1 MPGRPNGSNLS
12 LVIRAV
18 KSNIFMNDWKGVIDM
33 ATTWSRWMRTT
44 DAFCTVCGEY
54 TTKWISPEGSGY
66 CKYCFADRRA
76 VESKAP
82 VPQYLKELIPLD

>member
-33 ATTWSRWMRTT
+33 ATNWSRWMRTT

-76 VESKAP
+76 AESKAP
-82 VPQYLKELIPLD
+82 VPRYLQEVIPLD